1 MEIILIHPGSYVS
14 RKFVDLSSKLIES
27 KPISIS
33 EAVFTKPPA
42 SPMLGQAPK
51 MSLRVLFVLV
61 LMKLRQ
67 KLILLRREG
76 DHCRQIAYI
85 AFV

>member
-1 MEIILIHPGSYVS
+1 
-14 RKFVDLSSKLIES
+14 
-27 KPISIS
+27 
-33 EAVFTKPPA
+33 
-42 SPMLGQAPK
+42 
-51 MSLRVLFVLV
+51 MSLQVLFVLV

-76 DHCRQIAYI
+76 DHRRQIAYI

>member
-1 MEIILIHPGSYVS
+1 MGISFIKQFHKIRKQVHPN
-14 RKFVDLSSKLIES
+14 L
-27 KPISIS
+27 
-33 EAVFTKPPA
+33 EAVFTKGGLAPNAWPN
-42 SPMLGQAPK
+42 PK
-51 MSLRVLFVLV
+51 MSLQVLFVLV

-76 DHCRQIAYI
+76 DHRRQIAYI

>member
-1 MEIILIHPGSYVS
+1 MNVLIWA
-14 RKFVDLSSKLIES
+14 SSSNDDTATK
-27 KPISIS
+27 SIPTF
-33 EAVFTKPPA
+33 EVVFSKPPA

-67 KLILLRREG
+67 KLTLLRREG
-76 DHCRQIAYI
+76 DQRRQIAYI